1 MVGAWYDPIIIPIV
15 CTISL
20 AFLIVAVVWAAYH
33 PGWKHGPRAAG
44 GGPSPT
50 SVLHNRTWLD
60 AERDLAS
67 GELTDEHEYAPGA
80 QHEKVPAQGRHEARV
95 KVAAGR

>member
-15 CTISL
+15 SMISL
-20 AFLIVAVVWAAYH
+20 ALLIAVVVWAAYH
-33 PGWKHGPRAAG
+33 PAWKHGPGAAG
-44 GGPSPT
+44 GGPSAT

-60 AERDLAS
+60 AERDLDS
-67 GELTDEHEYAPGA
+67 GGLTDEHGDAPGS
-80 QHEKVPAQGRHEARV
+80 QHEKVPAQARHEARV